1 VVPPVPAA
9 LSYQT
14 QEAAARAADLGRLA
28 LLGPQPQGKPY
39 NFPLASYTPE
49 QQQQRTG
56 GWVWWS
62 PVAPARMEGL
72 DRVVRHSTCHASV
85 SNGLQHLTCC

>member
-1 VVPPVPAA
+1 VVLPSPPLSLLPLCP

-28 LLGPQPQGKPY
+28 LLGPQPDGKPY

-56 GWVWWS
+56 GLFECCNRLS
-62 PVAPARMEGL
+62 RHEAP
-72 DRVVRHSTCHASV
+72 
-85 SNGLQHLTCC
+85 